1 MTTAHLS
8 SPSNVAE
15 DVTADLISGPLDR
28 RIALIDKL
36 RGLMIV
42 LMVLDH
48 VREFAHVAALQ
59 YQPTDIAQTT
69 VALFATRW
77 VTHLCAPTFVLL
89 AGVSIRSQCDSFS
102 ANGSSLL
109 ERSGTRNCGSTAP
122 LRRYLRIVFR
132 DKPVRRAISR
142 SASDLANASDGLHS
156 VTPCRSL
163 LSPSLLTARNGSK
176 HGSNL
181 NENSPHSRV
190 KSQRKST
197 VARSSAPRSPRAV
210 TTRGSAT
217 GADWLIKRAAEA
229 ARRRTFMMIRS
240 SK

>member
-142 SASDLANASDGLHS
+142 IGIRSRKCQRRITLSNAMSITPVSLAAHS
-156 VTPCRSL
+156 KERVKTW
-163 LSPSLLTARNGSK
+163 
-176 HGSNL
+176 
-181 NENSPHSRV
+181 V
-190 KSQRKST
+190 KSQ
-197 VARSSAPRSPRAV
+197 
-210 TTRGSAT
+210 
-217 GADWLIKRAAEA
+217 
-229 ARRRTFMMIRS
+229 
-240 SK
+240 